1 MVCQNLGGD
10 RSGWLDT
17 LPKHDLSIHWMGRMD
32 HSHAAQRSGAERA
45 TDRVTLW
52 HIRNVY
58 QCIRE
63 LFLGTIPDNGNFLYG
78 TYFYNGRTYL
88 DQEIQ
93 ETKSTD
99 SNIKHHD

>member
-45 TDRVTLW
+45 TDRVTL
-52 HIRNVY
+52 
-58 QCIRE
+58 CI
-63 LFLGTIPDNGNFLYG
+63 FGMFINAYGNSFWGQFPTMVISFTGLTFIMVG
-78 TYFYNGRTYL
+78 PYL

-93 ETKSTD
+93 EKKSTD

>member
-1 MVCQNLGGD
+1 MVCLNLGGD

-78 TYFYNGRTYL
+78 TYFYNGRTL
-88 DQEIQ
+88 SRSRNTRKKI
-93 ETKSTD
+93 
-99 SNIKHHD
+99 N